1 MLLFRNLCVK
11 IELRMK
17 LRVAYFFGIFYLA
30 QFSIAQETCEF
41 KPTNKKG
48 GHYLFSTFY
57 LDDLQTPR
65 EGVCQTLHMGKIY
78 ERRVFVKGHLVE
90 ETCNT
95 LEGNPRVLSKF
106 SLWDGDSLLID
117 QKVYYE
123 NGPLQTHN
131 LIYLDASGRRCMKS
145 VEYGLTGHK
154 RFEHNYAWIR
164 YNELNESD
172 KSMHPPHTVDDD
184 GYTYLMVPIGEE
196 KIYDSFSGALTQVRH
211 HQFIGNGN
219 HENSSLN
226 GSSTEFYE
234 NGKVKVKANYKDGAL
249 NGAYKSFHINGLK
262 QSEGT
267 YDNGIQVGLWKGW
280 HPNGKPSYEYVFD
293 LNTAHPFEPNKKEW
307 ADNGQLTLEQVL
319 DIGAN
324 GYLKEWTAQGVKT
337 HDVDIY
343 MLDRTKGVETWW
355 YDNGQLHWKRDYR
368 KGQDTTMVQ
377 FYANGDPQRLEI
389 YMEKGSDTYRE
400 NRRWYPKLVP
410 ESVFITQTRKDGFFS
425 QTQEQYY
432 PNGQLQN
439 TVLYK
444 NKECYKEFYASN
456 GIKTRS
462 LHTIADSLH
471 GPYQELDSTGRLLL
485 DYSYTAGL
493 RDGWCREYD
502 AKGVLIFER
511 YYEMGIPHPKYAS
524 VNKRKD
530 LPSLTLETKQ
540 GLERLIKSQ
549 RLDSLLF
556 SKKEIES
563 LFELAYQ
570 FIPEQF
576 EPLPQTEYNGLHDFN
591 QMLRIH
597 LRRKGGVIWMD
608 LRAYATSCLT
618 LIIYP
623 DMEIEIFNH
632 RYTIEELNKEQTIH
646 PKFYMWND

>member
-1 MLLFRNLCVK
+1 
-11 IELRMK
+11 MK

-30 QFSIAQETCEF
+30 QFSIAQEFCEF

-154 RFEHNYAWIR
+154 RFEHTYAWIR

-389 YMEKGSDTYRE
+389 YKENGSDTYRE

-410 ESVFITQTRKDGFFS
+410 ESVFIAQTRKDGFFS

-502 AKGVLIFER
+502 AKGGLIFER

-530 LPSLTLETKQ
+530 LPRLTLETKQ

-608 LRAYATSCLT
+608 LSAYATSCLT

-632 RYTIEELNKEQTIH
+632 RYTKEELNKEQTIH

>member
-1 MLLFRNLCVK
+1 LAQHMNLR
-11 IELRMK
+11 I
-17 LRVAYFFGIFYLA
+17 AYFLGILFLA
-30 QFSIAQETCEF
+30 QFSSAQDNCEF

-48 GHYLFSTFY
+48 GHYLFSTYY

-95 LEGNPRVLSKF
+95 LEGNPRVQSNF

-117 QKVYYE
+117 QRVYYE

-131 LIYLDASGRRCMKS
+131 IIYLDASGRRCMKS

-154 RFEHNYAWIR
+154 RFEHTYAWIR

-196 KIYDSFSGALTQVRH
+196 KIYDAFTGALTQVRH

-219 HENSSLN
+219 HENSSLH
-226 GSSTEFYE
+226 GPSTEFFE
-234 NGKVKVKANYKDGAL
+234 SGKVKVKANYKDGAL
-249 NGAYKSFHINGLK
+249 NGAYKSFHLNGLK
-262 QSEGT
+262 QSEGK
-267 YDNGIQVGLWKGW
+267 YENGIQVGLWKGW
-280 HPNGKPSYEYVFD
+280 HANGKQAYWYRYD
-293 LNTAHPFEPNKKEW
+293 LETAHPFEPNKKEW

-319 DIGAN
+319 DVSGT
-324 GYLKEWTAQGVKT
+324 GYLREWTPQGGKT

-343 MLDRTKGVETWW
+343 MLERTKGVETWW
-355 YDNGQLHWKRDYR
+355 YDSGQLNWKRDYR
-368 KGQDTTMVQ
+368 KGQDTTMIQ

-389 YMEKGSDTYRE
+389 YREKGLDTYRE
-400 NRRWYPKLVP
+400 NRRWYPNKVP
-410 ESVFITQTRKDGFFS
+410 ESVFIAQTRQDGFFS
-425 QTQEQYY
+425 QSIEQYY

-456 GIKTRS
+456 GIKTRT
-462 LHTIADSLH
+462 LHTISDSLH
-471 GPYQELDSTGRLLL
+471 GPYQELDSTGKLLL
-485 DYSYTAGL
+485 AYSYTAGL

-502 AKGVLIFER
+502 ATGRLIFER
-511 YYEMGIPHPKYAS
+511 YYEKGIPHPKYAS

-540 GLERLIKSQ
+540 GLDRLIKIQ
-549 RLDSLLF
+549 RIDSLQF
-556 SKKEIES
+556 SKKEIAA
-563 LFELAYQ
+563 LVELAYR

-576 EPLPQTEYNGLHDFN
+576 EPLPQTEYNYLREYNHF
-591 QMLRIH
+591 LRIN
-597 LRRKGGVIWMD
+597 LRRKGNLIWMD
-608 LRAYATSCLT
+608 LSAYATSSLT

-632 RYTIEELNKEQTIH
+632 QYTKEELNIEQLTT

>member
-1 MLLFRNLCVK
+1 
-11 IELRMK
+11 MK

-48 GHYLFSTFY
+48 GHYLFSTFF

-65 EGVCQTLHMGKIY
+65 EGVCQTLHLGKIY

-131 LIYLDASGRRCMKS
+131 LIYLDGSGRRCMKS

-154 RFEHNYAWIR
+154 RFEHTYAWIR
-164 YNELNESD
+164 YNELNASD

-184 GYTYLMVPIGEE
+184 GYTYLTVPIGEE
-196 KIYDSFSGALTQVRH
+196 KIYDSFTGALFQVRH

-226 GSSTEFYE
+226 GPSTEFYE

-249 NGAYKSFHINGLK
+249 HGAYKSYHLNGWR
-262 QSEGT
+262 QSEGH
-267 YDNGIQVGLWKGW
+267 YENGIRVGVWKGW
-280 HPNGKPSYEYVFD
+280 HPNGKPSYEYIFD

-319 DIGAN
+319 DVSGT
-324 GYLKEWTAQGVKT
+324 GYLREWTPQGVKT

-343 MLDRTKGVETWW
+343 LLDHTRGVETWW

-368 KGQDTTMVQ
+368 KGQDTSLIE
-377 FYANGDPQRLEI
+377 FYKNGDWARLEV
-389 YMEKGSDTYRE
+389 YREKGSDTYRE

-410 ESVFITQTRKDGFFS
+410 ESVLIVETRSGGYLKQLMDD
-425 QTQEQYY
+425 YY
-432 PNGQLQN
+432 PNGILKSR
-439 TVLYK
+439 VEYK
-444 NKECYKEFYASN
+444 NNACFKEYYASN

-462 LHTIADSLH
+462 LHTISDSLY

-485 DYSYTAGL
+485 DYRYSAGL

-502 AKGVLIFER
+502 TEGK
-511 YYEMGIPHPKYAS
+511 
-524 VNKRKD
+524 
-530 LPSLTLETKQ
+530 
-540 GLERLIKSQ
+540 
-549 RLDSLLF
+549 LLF
-556 SKKEIES
+556 SKYYRNGNPIGDS
-563 LFELAYQ
+563 LEVERKFKWEVLTPEELKGLDYLIRNQRMDTTLFSMEQILAYTKLIYRC
-570 FIPEQF
+570 FPDLLGS
-576 EPLPQTEYNGLHDFN
+576 LPQNEINGFIDSYFHTTLQF
-591 QMLRIH
+591 QRLRSSVVVH
-597 LRRKGGVIWMD
+597 VRNG
-608 LRAYATSCLT
+608 T
-618 LIIYP
+618 LQSRSLLIYP
-623 DMEIEIFNH
+623 DMEIESFNH
-632 RYTIEELNKEQTIH
+632 LYTKEELNKEQIFL

>member
-1 MLLFRNLCVK
+1 
-11 IELRMK
+11 
-17 LRVAYFFGIFYLA
+17 
-30 QFSIAQETCEF
+30 
-41 KPTNKKG
+41 
-48 GHYLFSTFY
+48 
-57 LDDLQTPR
+57 
-65 EGVCQTLHMGKIY
+65 
-78 ERRVFVKGHLVE
+78 
-90 ETCNT
+90 
-95 LEGNPRVLSKF
+95 
-106 SLWDGDSLLID
+106 
-117 QKVYYE
+117 
-123 NGPLQTHN
+123 
-131 LIYLDASGRRCMKS
+131 
-145 VEYGLTGHK
+145 
-154 RFEHNYAWIR
+154 
-164 YNELNESD
+164 
-172 KSMHPPHTVDDD
+172 
-184 GYTYLMVPIGEE
+184 MVPIGEE

-502 AKGVLIFER
+502 AKGGLIFER